1 MDPEKVKVIR
11 KMPVPKTEKE
21 IREFLGKLQFISRFI
36 AKLIVIYEP
45 IFKLIRKVHP
55 VK

>member
-21 IREFLGKLQFISRFI
+21 IREFLGKLHFISIFI
-36 AKLIVIYEP
+36 VKLTIVCKP
-45 IFKLIRKVHP
+45 IFKLPRKN
-55 VK
+55 